1 MHPQVTT
8 GVFGKRRGAWL
19 GAACAAALLL
29 LGCEGVMTGA
39 AVESVAVE
47 AEADGGFKPL
57 RLTLTAEMSPVALN
71 LRAEHGSEPHEMGRW
86 NRYRATL
93 SRAGTAVASGEF
105 NINNTATPDGVT
117 APYAVQT
124 MLITRIGE
132 SGEYELTIRPVKP
145 VEVALKGVRVEVR
158 RNVQEP
164 PALPTAPAKP

>member
-1 MHPQVTT
+1 MT
-8 GVFGKRRGAWL
+8 GVFGDRWRTWL

-29 LGCEGVMTGA
+29 MGCEGVMTGA
-39 AVESVAVE
+39 AVESVAL
-47 AEADGGFKPL
+47 EADAAGGYKPVQL
-57 RLTLTAEMSPVALN
+57 ALTADMSPVALN
-71 LRAEHGSEPHEMGRW
+71 LRAEHGSEPHEMGKW

-93 SRAGTAVASGEF
+93 SRGGTAVASGEF
-105 NINNTATPDGVT
+105 NINNTATPEGVT

-164 PALPTAPAKP
+164 PALPMAPVKP